1 MYGVDPEF
9 GRKVDVDLSEER
21 LEKSWN
27 AYKSR
32 WKWEEEKLEKL
43 EEKKLVSFNRRDIE
57 REQGSNY
64 PLYFDQYYRY

>member
-9 GRKVDVDLSEER
+9 GRKVDVDFSEER
-21 LEKSWN
+21 MEKAWN

-43 EEKKLVSFNRRDIE
+43 EEKKLVSFNSRDIE
-57 REQGSNY
+57 REQGFY